1 MAKGAALAPRWRRI
15 IIGAM
20 SVRYPIPA
28 ARQQTETV
36 VLRSRFLTV
45 VDLAPDMATARA
57 LLQDLRA
64 AHPAASHHVHAFR
77 VGHGASLTEGM
88 SDDGE
93 PPGTAGRPTM
103 AVLAGSGLGDVC
115 LVTVRYF
122 GGTKLG
128 TGGLVRAYTQAAQA
142 VLEGLPRAW
151 HEEKRRLSVLMAYS
165 AYEPVRRLL
174 DIHGA
179 EVLAEDFG
187 AGVTVE
193 LRTAADRA
201 AFLADALREATSGQA
216 RITELD

>member
-1 MAKGAALAPRWRRI
+1 MRRI

-20 SVRYPIPA
+20 TARYPIPA
-28 ARQQTETV
+28 TRKQVETV
-36 VLRSRFLTV
+36 VLRSRFLAV
-45 VDLAPDMATARA
+45 VDLAPDVATARA
-57 LLQDLRA
+57 LLQGLRA

-103 AVLAGSGLGDVC
+103 AVLAGSGLGDIC

-142 VLEGLPRAW
+142 VLEGLPRRW
-151 HEEKRRLSVLMAYS
+151 QEEKRRLSVLMTYS

-174 DIHGA
+174 DHHGA

-201 AFLADALREATSGQA
+201 AELADALREATSGQA